1 MIKNINIL
9 KSLTIL
15 YAEDDLIIQ
24 ESITRILKM
33 FFKEVFIANNG
44 NEALEIYQNNK
55 PDILML
61 DYVMP
66 YLDGYQ
72 TAKIIRE
79 VNKKIPIIIV
89 SAYTDKDKLL
99 NAIELNLIKY
109 LEKPILHETLI
120 NVFDSVILFLEEN
133 NLLLIKLDENT
144 SYSFITK
151 SVIKNNQEIILTK
164 NEILF
169 LELLLDKPNQLVT
182 KELIETHVF
191 KESVDENT
199 LRNMVYRLRKKLD
212 LEIIV
217 TIKDL
222 GYLIKISTFAH
233 KT

>member
-24 ESITRILKM
+24 ETIIRILKM

-133 NLLLIKLDENT
+133 NLLLIKLDENP

-222 GYLIKISTFAH
+222 GYLIKI
-233 KT
+233 

>member
-222 GYLIKISTFAH
+222 GYLIKI
-233 KT
+233 

>member
-212 LEIIV
+212 SDLIV
-217 TIKDL
+217 TIKDF
-222 GYLIKISTFAH
+222 GYLIKI
-233 KT
+233 